1 MGRTFTGFTPKPHQR
16 DVINIATDRIKG
28 KGAVITIKSRRQSGK
43 SFLSLNL
50 LLYYGINKRGS
61 KSALVSI
68 TLAQSRKVY
77 KELVNAIEGS
87 GLIKKKNEQT
97 LEIELINNSHIF
109 FKSSEQGTDALR
121 GYTINGI
128 LILDEASYLSEDI
141 LQAVLPWTNVH
152 QPPILIVSTP
162 KFKNCFF
169 YRYYM
174 MGLDESK
181 PKYYSFDWNDYD
193 LSEFLSNEKLEEL
206 RRILPKNQF
215 KTEYLGEFLDD
226 DGVVFE
232 DFKECV
238 KTPENTYYS
247 RLYIGIDWG
256 TGSGNDYTCI
266 SGINE
271 RGEQVLL
278 ERFNNLNTSGQ
289 IERVSEI
296 LNRNK
301 AYIGL
306 VLSEKNSIGTPLTE
320 LVMERCKGIP
330 IEMVTTTN
338 TTKSDMVAQ
347 LQVAFQ
353 NREIKL
359 MDDEAQLNEIAS
371 YEAEYNPKTK
381 IITYNAPLG
390 LHDDSVMAL
399 MYGWR
404 AFKEKNKRGTYA
416 VR

>member
-1 MGRTFTGFTPKPHQR
+1 MGRTFTGFTPKKHQK
-16 DVINIATDRIKG
+16 DVIDIATDRIKG

-50 LLYYGINKRGS
+50 LLYYAINKRGS

-68 TLAQSRKVY
+68 TLAQSRKVF
-77 KELVNAIEGS
+77 KELVNAIEDAGI
-87 GLIKKKNEQT
+87 IKRKNEQT
-97 LEIELINNSHIF
+97 LEIELVNNSHIF
-109 FKSSEQGTDALR
+109 FKSSEQGTDSLR
-121 GYTINGI
+121 GYTITGI
-128 LILDEASYLSEDI
+128 LILDEASFLSEDI

-181 PKYYSFDWNDYD
+181 PKYYSFNWNDYD
-193 LSEFLSNEKLEEL
+193 LSEFLPDEKLEEL

-232 DFKECV
+232 DFRKCV
-238 KTPENTYYS
+238 KTPKNAPYS
-247 RLYIGIDWG
+247 KIYIGIDWG
-256 TGSGNDYTCI
+256 SGQGQDYTCI
-266 SGINE
+266 SGFND

-278 ERFNNLNTSGQ
+278 ESFNDLNTSEQ
-289 IERVSEI
+289 IERVSNI
-296 LNRNK
+296 LNKHR

-306 VLSEKNSIGTPLTE
+306 VLSEKNSIGMPLTE
-320 LVMERCKGIP
+320 LVMEKCKGIP

-338 TTKSDMVAQ
+338 TTKGELVTNLQ
-347 LQVAFQ
+347 LAFQ
-353 NREIKL
+353 NDEISL
-359 MDDEAQLNEIAS
+359 MDDERLLNEIAS
-371 YEAEYNPKTK
+371 YEATYNPKTK
-381 IITYNAPLG
+381 VITYNAPLG
-390 LHDDSVMAL
+390 LHDDMVMAT

-404 AFKEKNKRGTYA
+404 AFKEKRKKGAYA